1 MQTVQIPL
9 TDELKE
15 FLDTQYKNKAT
26 KLVDDFVIYLNTK
39 KEASE
44 ITRALKD
51 VKEHKTTEIHTLLND
66 L

>member
-51 VKEHKTTEIHTLLND
+51 VKENKTNDIKTLLND

>member
-1 MQTVQIPL
+1 VQTVEIPL

-15 FLDTQYKNKAT
+15 FVDSQYKDKVT
-26 KLVDDFVIYLNTK
+26 KLVDDFVVYLNTK

-44 ITRALKD
+44 ITRALKE
-51 VKEHKTTEIHTLLND
+51 VKENKTNDIKTLLND